1 MSFLPPDAVE
11 SYDPNTSEQRFQRL
25 DQNILYAQ
33 KLQDALFR
41 NCDIDDLFQDNFIID
56 QPKDLVGGDFYLID
70 EIAGKKMVLV
80 GDCTGHGPSG
90 AMLSALCVS
99 ILKELIARYK
109 TLSPAMVIT
118 KALLKL
124 EDMLKNGEQLIKDS
138 MELTLIFINESKR
151 EIKYAST
158 GQYIFLNGPSTE
170 KVIKSRNLSLESSQI
185 ESLTDQTLTYTSG
198 AMIYLPTDGMK
209 DQFGS
214 DTGRR
219 FSSRKMSQIFSEHW
233 QKSCSEQ
240 KNEILKEFNFW
251 QGTEEDQTDDVLLI
265 GLRL

>member
-1 MSFLPPDAVE
+1 MSFLPPDTVG
-11 SYDPNTSEQRFQRL
+11 SYDSHTSDQRFQRL

-41 NCDIDDLFQDNFIID
+41 NCDVDLLFEDNFIID

-70 EIAGKKMVLV
+70 KIAGKKMVLV

-99 ILKELIARYK
+99 ILKELIAKYK

-124 EDMLKNGEQLIKDS
+124 EEMLKNGEQLIKDS
-138 MELTLIFINESKR
+138 MELTLLFINETKY

-158 GQYIFLNGPSTE
+158 GQYIFMNGPSTE
-170 KVIKSRNLSLESSQI
+170 QMIKSRNLNLEPSQI
-185 ESLTDQTLTYTSG
+185 DSLSDQTLTYNSG
-198 AMIYLPTDGMK
+198 TMIYLPTDGMK

-214 DTGRR
+214 ETGRR
-219 FSSRKMSQIFSEHW
+219 FSSKKMSQIFSKHW
-233 QKSCSEQ
+233 QKPCSEQ
-240 KNEILKEFNFW
+240 KEEILKEFRFW
-251 QGTEEDQTDDVLLI
+251 QGAQEDQTDDVLLI